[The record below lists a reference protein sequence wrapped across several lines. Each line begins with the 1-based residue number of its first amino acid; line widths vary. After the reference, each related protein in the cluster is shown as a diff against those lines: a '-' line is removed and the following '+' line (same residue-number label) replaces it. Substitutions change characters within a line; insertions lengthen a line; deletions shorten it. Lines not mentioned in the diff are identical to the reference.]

1 MPNLP
6 SVSTRHFQ
14 LPPWQQGAAQSWFE
28 RGEGTPRKPRA
39 ASSVLL
45 LRDSRQG
52 AETYLRYRRGES
64 PLGKIAFPGG
74 SLEAA
79 DDDPVAWYGPVPA
92 EWARMLGMDDPQQA
106 RRHVVA
112 AVRELFEETGVL
124 LAGPDEATLLESNRG
139 ADWMAAREGIASGEL
154 SLPQLLSKRGLGLR
168 SDLLRPL
175 THWLTA
181 DFALRRFDTRYFAAV
196 QPLGQ
201 DTSLLESKGVWGQW
215 RVASDEIERAATSEL
230 GDEVGQPDTVGLTLE
245 QLTVPGVLLMIEK
258 LAKARGCIAY
268 LAHRRAN
275 DVFQPQLIDAG
286 GAYVLQVS
294 TVDAA
299 EGCGQRGR

>member
-1 MPNLP
+1 MPN
-6 SVSTRHFQ
+6 VSTRHFQ

-52 AETYLRYRRGES
+52 AEVFLRYRRGES

-74 SLEAA
+74 SLEES
-79 DDDPVAWYGPVPA
+79 DSDSLAWYGPSPA
-92 EWARMLGMDDPQQA
+92 EWARTLGMDDPQEA

-112 AVRELFEETGVL
+112 AARELFEETGVL
-124 LAGPDEATLLESNRG
+124 LAGPDESTLLESNRG
-139 ADWMAAREGIASGEL
+139 PDWMAARVGIASGDE
-154 SLPQLLSKRGLGLR
+154 SFPALLARRGLGLR

-201 DTSLLESKGVWGQW
+201 ETSLLESKGVWGQW
-215 RVASDEIERAATSEL
+215 RVAAAEMEQAGTTAL

-245 QLTVPGVLLMIEK
+245 QLTVPAVALMIEK

-275 DVFQPQLIDAG
+275 EVFQPELVEAG
-286 GAYVLQVS
+286 GGYALRV
-294 TVDAA
+294 TATDTA
-299 EGCGQRGR
+299 EGSGHRGR